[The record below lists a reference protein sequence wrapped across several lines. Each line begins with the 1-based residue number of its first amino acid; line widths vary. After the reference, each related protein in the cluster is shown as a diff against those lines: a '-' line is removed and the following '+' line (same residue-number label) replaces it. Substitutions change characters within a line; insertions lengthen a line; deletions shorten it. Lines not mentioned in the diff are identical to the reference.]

1 MARER
6 HLALGEGDTELY
18 ASQDAALAAL
28 CAEFSQVTPLGPSD
42 RAALEEL
49 ISLEMQSSA
58 LLDALLSET
67 SVRMESLRETS
78 RANAAYLRS
87 ERFSVNGV

>member
-1 MARER
+1 
-6 HLALGEGDTELY
+6 
-18 ASQDAALAAL
+18 
-28 CAEFSQVTPLGPSD
+28 
-42 RAALEEL
+42 
-49 ISLEMQSSA
+49 MQSSA

-67 SVRMESLRETS
+67 SVRMESLRETR